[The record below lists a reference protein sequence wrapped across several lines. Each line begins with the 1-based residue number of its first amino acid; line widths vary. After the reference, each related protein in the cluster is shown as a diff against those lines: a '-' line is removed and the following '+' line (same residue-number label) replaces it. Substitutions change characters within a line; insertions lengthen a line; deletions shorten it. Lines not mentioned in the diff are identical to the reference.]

1 MDFAQIIRESV
12 TSREMLESM
21 GVAVDRRGMACCPC
35 HGEKTPSLKVYRD
48 PSRGWHCFGCHRG
61 GSVIDLVMLEHG
73 LRFRDAMKK
82 INEDF
87 DLGLPIGK
95 PQNGA
100 ERRRLA
106 LEIETR
112 RAARARKENALK
124 AAEAAYWRAYDAWLE
139 NDRIIAEN
147 APKGLTEP
155 GEAYIGAIMRREEI
169 KEALNAA
176 EEQWAAARAG

>member
-12 TSREMLESM
+12 TSREMLERM
-21 GVAVDRRGMACCPC
+21 GVAVDRRGMACCPF

-61 GSVIDLVMLEHG
+61 GSVIDLVMMEHG

-87 DLGLPIGK
+87 DLVLPIGK
-95 PQNGA
+95 PQNDA

-106 LEIETR
+106 LEIEAR
-112 RAARARKENALK
+112 RATRARKENALR

-139 NDRIIAEN
+139 NDRTIAEHTPSGF
-147 APKGLTEP
+147 AEP
-155 GEAYIGAIMRREEI
+155 DEAYIGAIMRREEV
-169 KEALNAA
+169 KEELNAA
-176 EEQWAAARAG
+176 EEQWAAARAR